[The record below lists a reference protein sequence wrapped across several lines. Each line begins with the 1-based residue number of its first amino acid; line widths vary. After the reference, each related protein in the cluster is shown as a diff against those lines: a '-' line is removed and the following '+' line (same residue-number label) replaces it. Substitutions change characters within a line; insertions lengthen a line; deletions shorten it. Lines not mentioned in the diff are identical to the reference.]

1 MLYLLPDTRLYF
13 VSFAGYEAVFCVFC
27 RIRGCI
33 LLSFA
38 GYEAVP
44 TQNGLVHTGNVDVHT
59 GNVDVHTGNVDVH
72 NVNFNPSS

>member
-1 MLYLLPDTRLYF
+1 MLYLLPDTRL
-13 VSFAGYEAVFCVFC
+13 SFA
-27 RIRGCI
+27 
-33 LLSFA
+33 SFA